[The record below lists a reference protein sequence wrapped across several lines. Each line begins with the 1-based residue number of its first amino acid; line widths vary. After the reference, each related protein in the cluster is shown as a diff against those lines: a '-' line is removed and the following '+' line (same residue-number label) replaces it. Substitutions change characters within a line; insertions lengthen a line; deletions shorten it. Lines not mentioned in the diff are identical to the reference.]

1 MLKRTAV
8 AIKYFDHIC
17 DQSVDPNASDDA
29 PGSDLAAFLSPSG
42 IIFDRFGDPIGILF
56 AIGEAV
62 GSRRC

>member
-1 MLKRTAV
+1 MLRRTAV

-17 DQSVDPNASDDA
+17 DHIVDPNASDDA
-29 PGSDLAAFLSPSG
+29 PGSDLATFLGPSG
-42 IIFDRFGDPIGILF
+42 VIFDRFGDPIGILF